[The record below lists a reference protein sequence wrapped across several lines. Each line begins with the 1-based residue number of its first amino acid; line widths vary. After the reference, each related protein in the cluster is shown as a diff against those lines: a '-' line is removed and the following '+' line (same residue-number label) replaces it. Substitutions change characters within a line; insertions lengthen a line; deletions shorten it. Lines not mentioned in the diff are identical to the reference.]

1 MDNFKPGDPRKG
13 DTGIGPIVS
22 QRQWE
27 RVQSYIHR
35 GIEEGARLVVG
46 GPGRPEGLSD
56 SYCVRP
62 TIFADVTNDMTIA
75 REEIFGPV
83 LSILSYRDED
93 DALQIANDTTYGK
106 HPTCAQGCS
115 RRRLGGGSGRG
126 DDLCCLILRLSG
138 LPIPGK
144 QLVDF
149 LCRMIRQ
156 FGEHEGEPRLGVD
169 VV

>member
-1 MDNFKPGDPRKG
+1 VNSWLVTQGGNEIADIKLVNSHRAPAAMLA
-13 DTGIGPIVS
+13 IPICS
-22 QRQWE
+22 
-27 RVQSYIHR
+27 
-35 GIEEGARLVVG
+35 
-46 GPGRPEGLSD
+46 
-56 SYCVRP
+56 
-62 TIFADVTNDMTIA
+62 
-75 REEIFGPV
+75 V
-83 LSILSYRDED
+83 LR
-93 DALQIANDTTYGK
+93 K

-156 FGEHEGEPRLGVD
+156 FAEHEGEPRLGVD